1 MDYFLKKQK
10 DIRKKNEKQ
19 FPLIDFK
26 RYKRSAIKPNRIN
39 YIFVIY
45 VFEKIQGSV

>member
-10 DIRKKNEKQ
+10 DIRKKNSFAGFE
-19 FPLIDFK
+19 
-26 RYKRSAIKPNRIN
+26 RYKGSAIEHNSIN

-45 VFEKIQGSV
+45 IFEKI